1 MGRKIKIC
9 KKRETRKKFKLLE
22 RYRLF
27 KAWYHHLR
35 KEGIRLYGKNQ
46 SDVALHSRYNIINCA
61 IWAFYNSGTHEI
73 DGSYRNGQK

>member
-1 MGRKIKIC
+1 MNTGINNKPIMHPNAVPLANS
-9 KKRETRKKFKLLE
+9 KF
-22 RYRLF
+22 RVD
-27 KAWYHHLR
+27 APP
-35 KEGIRLYGKNQ
+35 NQ